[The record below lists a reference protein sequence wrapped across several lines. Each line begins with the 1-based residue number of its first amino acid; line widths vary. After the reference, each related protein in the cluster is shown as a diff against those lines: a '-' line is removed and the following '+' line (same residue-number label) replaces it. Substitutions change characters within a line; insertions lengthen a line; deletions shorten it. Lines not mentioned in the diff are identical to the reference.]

1 MPRLQALQLLPQVH
15 PAIRD
20 LPILLREL
28 LAHGVA
34 FRPIYPQ
41 LREEHLQQIALEPA
55 HQLHVNRQRN
65 VVCEALICDW
75 YMSMRQL

>member
-1 MPRLQALQLLPQVH
+1 MSRLQALQLLPQVH

-28 LAHGVA
+28 PAHRVA
-34 FRPIYPQ
+34 FWPVYSQ
-41 LREEHLQQIALEPA
+41 LGEEHLQQIALEPA
-55 HQLHVNRQRN
+55 HQLHVNRERD

-75 YMSMRQL
+75 YISIC